1 MNICRDSLVHYLIVI
16 IKHGHQIWSSQQD
29 YHRDDPLQHDQ
40 QPCVYFSSEQLWHCQ
55 QSGKR
60 QMCIVQTNFTSS
72 SSSVNGIVIIIIII
86 VNTWRDPPKTG
97 SKINGSCAVAELSVK
112 TYTPRL
118 SADTDIFQIRS
129 SSVSFLSYFSLHY
142 QGSIDFNTVNIHG
155 TEGMYT

>member
-1 MNICRDSLVHYLIVI
+1 MTI
-16 IKHGHQIWSSQQD
+16 IYVHQIWSSDMTIIYDHQIWSYQQD
-29 YHRDDPLQHDQ
+29 YHHADLLQHDQ

-86 VNTWRDPPKTG
+86 IIVNTWRDPPKTG
-97 SKINGSCAVAELSVK
+97 SKINGSCAEAELNVK

-118 SADTDIFQIRS
+118 PADTDIFQIKS
-129 SSVSFLSYFSLHY
+129 SSVSYRPISLFIIREVLILTLSIFTAL
-142 QGSIDFNTVNIHG
+142 
-155 TEGMYT
+155 